1 MAKRRMLCPFSSQ
14 LCRDCSVYRGRHY
27 ALCFSE
33 GYRGYLG
40 KPGEKA
46 PATPRSPLEAGSQNR
61 IVIPKIAV
69 RRPLDRLPVGLEAPH
84 KEP

>member
-14 LCRDCSVYRGRHY
+14 LCRNCSVYRGRHY

-33 GYRGYLG
+33 GYRGYLE
-40 KPGEKA
+40 PGEHA
-46 PATPRSPLEAGSQNR
+46 RATLGSPFEAGTQDDF
-61 IVIPKIAV
+61 VIPKIRV
-69 RRPLDRLPVGLEAPH
+69 KRPLDLRVGLEPR